1 MERTVDNQFH
11 QTLVNEKKNM
21 LVKKKPQIKQKK
33 EEKKEAIEIQVVD
46 SGSGTRRLD

>member
-33 EEKKEAIEIQVVD
+33 KKKKEAIEIQVVD